1 MNKAAF
7 FDIDGTLYRDSL
19 MIEHFKKL
27 VKYEVLD
34 QSLWHTHVKQTY
46 ENWHKRRGNYDDY
59 MVELATIYIDSLR
72 GLERSKMEFVTNQ
85 VIDLQGDK
93 VYMYTRSRIQWHLD
107 NGFMVFFISGSPDY
121 LVKRM
126 AARYGATDCIGSHYF
141 VDENDRYTGEVQ
153 KMWDSENKYVA
164 LNDFVTRYHVDLAQ
178 SYAYG
183 DTNGDMAM
191 LRLVGHPIAIN
202 PTRELL
208 VNLRSDPELSD
219 RTEVIVERKD
229 VIYRLTPDVD
239 MFHMSEIAEQDN

>member
-1 MNKAAF
+1 MSKAAF

-59 MVELATIYIDSLR
+59 MVELAAIYIESLK
-72 GLERSKMEFVTNQ
+72 GMERSKMEFVTNQ

-107 NGFMVFFISGSPDY
+107 NGYKVFFISGSPDY
-121 LVKRM
+121 LVQRM
-126 AARYGATDCIGSHYF
+126 AARYGATDCIGSHYV
-141 VDENDRYTGEVQ
+141 VDGNDRYTGEVH
-153 KMWDSENKYVA
+153 KMWDSENKDAA
-164 LNDFVTRYHVDLAQ
+164 LNSFVRQYGIDLSQ

-208 VNLRSDPELSD
+208 INLRADPDLAR

-229 VIYRLTPDVD
+229 VIYRLRPDVD
-239 MFHMSEIAEQDN
+239 MFHMSEIAEQNS